1 MKRGL
6 GIFLLAVLTV
16 GAAAFAWMCL
26 GAMQGREAP
35 AFVES
40 LALVQTPSPIPTLA
54 PTPTPT
60 PVPTPTPLTEDPAE
74 CAAMAWDAL
83 FTYPAHEA
91 PIRVLALLDAPG
103 SPGDCIFQEMVQDG
117 KLQPKGVYYAN
128 LPPETPAPSGSPPE
142 GETPAPEETPAGT
155 PALPLDPGTW
165 TAQALDGV
173 PVGLLDSIYAETHQL
188 AMDAYRALRAANRN
202 DAVEVICAG
211 ITQEVLDAMAEDHF
225 SMGAA
230 AGLYENQIRVVYAEE
245 FQP

>member
-6 GIFLLAVLTV
+6 AIFLAVVLTIGAV
-16 GAAAFAWMCL
+16 GFIGLCL
-26 GAMQGREAP
+26 ESLQGGDVP
-35 AFVES
+35 AFVKN

-91 PIRVLALLDAPG
+91 PIRVLALLDTPG
-103 SPGDCIFQEMVQDG
+103 SPGDVIFQEMVQAG
-117 KLQPKGVYYAN
+117 KLQPKGVHYDN
-128 LPPETPAPSGSPPE
+128 LPPAPSESPSE
-142 GETPAPEETPAGT
+142 GETPAPEETPEGT
-155 PALPLDPGTW
+155 PTLPLDPGTW

-173 PVGLLDSIYAETHQL
+173 TVGLLDSIYAETPQL
-188 AMDAYRALRAANRN
+188 AMEAYRALRAANRN